1 MLNIIQ
7 SVNYPNFYSKK
18 DKECIREIIGKKD
31 NDNCE
36 CTEETI
42 CQSFENTAGE
52 ITDNEYEV
60 NSDKEEEE

>member
-31 NDNCE
+31 NNCE
-36 CTEETI
+36 CNFQSILDTEVGKLKEV
-42 CQSFENTAGE
+42 A
-52 ITDNEYEV
+52 NE
-60 NSDKEEEE
+60 

>member
-36 CTEETI
+36 CDF
-42 CQSFENTAGE
+42 QSVLDAEVDKLKEVA
-52 ITDNEYEV
+52 NE
-60 NSDKEEEE
+60 

>member
-7 SVNYPNFYSKK
+7 SVSYPNFSSNK

-36 CTEETI
+36 CDF
-42 CQSFENTAGE
+42 QSVLDAELDKLKEVA
-52 ITDNEYEV
+52 NE
-60 NSDKEEEE
+60 

>member
-18 DKECIREIIGKKD
+18 DKECIREIIGKKN

-36 CTEETI
+36 CDF
-42 CQSFENTAGE
+42 QSVLDIEVDKLKEVA
-52 ITDNEYEV
+52 NE
-60 NSDKEEEE
+60 

>member
-18 DKECIREIIGKKD
+18 DKECIREIIGKKN

-36 CTEETI
+36 YDFQSVLNTEVDKLKEV
-42 CQSFENTAGE
+42 A
-52 ITDNEYEV
+52 NE
-60 NSDKEEEE
+60 